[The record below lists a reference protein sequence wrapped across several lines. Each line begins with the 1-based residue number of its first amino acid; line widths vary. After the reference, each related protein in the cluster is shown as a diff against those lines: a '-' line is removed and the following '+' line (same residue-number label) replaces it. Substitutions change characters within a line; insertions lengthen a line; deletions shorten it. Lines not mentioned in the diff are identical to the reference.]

1 MNALTPLL
9 DAAAGKPRENF
20 DTAVFCGCDGGNTLV
35 AQIPGI
41 VECSRIA
48 KIARWN
54 KRARELDA
62 LAIAQ
67 EWHAR
72 GIERILRIDGQP
84 DSGTSIAGLRAS
96 LDSFRFDVDPLAERA
111 RGFLLQLAFGDHVR
125 CDYYLFAI
133 TKVRRRGRGSP
144 AHLNCERTA
153 CEYRA
158 ECNYRSSKRAAV
170 QQIDRTAYKND
181 RGNYPPARR
190 S

>member
-20 DTAVFCGCDGGNTLV
+20 DTAVFCGCDSGDTLI

-41 VECSRIA
+41 IECSGIA

-54 KRARELDA
+54 KRGRELDA

-67 EWHAR
+67 ECNAR
-72 GIERILRIDGQP
+72 GIDRILRIDAQP
-84 DSGTSIAGLRAS
+84 DSGTSVADLRAC
-96 LDSFRFDVDPLAERA
+96 LDSFRFDVNPLAERA
-111 RGFLLQLAFGDHVR
+111 RRFLLQFAFGDHVR
-125 CDYYLFAI
+125 CHRYLFAI
-133 TKVRRRGRGSP
+133 AKVRRRGRGSP

-158 ECNYRSSKRAAV
+158 ECKNRSSE
-170 QQIDRTAYKND
+170 RTA
-181 RGNYPPARR
+181 A
-190 S
+190 